1 MAAAPRK
8 PPTPVLAA
16 PSESRWWFL
25 VRPPTIYGT
34 IIVAAVIAAADD
46 HDSDF
51 EVFVLT
57 LTTIVIVW
65 VAHVLSEAVGG
76 EHAVTNPPTPMRT
89 VIGHA
94 MVHSSGL
101 LVAAILP
108 LLLLLVGTFGGLTE
122 YIAYYGALGVAVVVL
137 AVLGWLVFAHRGN
150 AWPVR
155 LAGAVGTALLGAIVI
170 ALKALFTH

>member
-1 MAAAPRK
+1 MAVASRRSRVAKPPAAA
-8 PPTPVLAA
+8 
-16 PSESRWWFL
+16 ESRWWFL

-34 IIVAAVIAAADD
+34 IIVSAVIVAANDT
-46 HDSDF
+46 DSDF

-57 LTTIVIVW
+57 LSTIVMVW
-65 VAHVLSEAVGG
+65 VAHVLSEAVAG
-76 EHAVTNPPTPMRT
+76 EHAVTNPPTPLGT
-89 VIGHA
+89 VIRHA

-108 LLLLLVGTFGGLTE
+108 LVFLLVGTFGGLTE
-122 YIAYYGALGVAVVVL
+122 YIAYYAALGVAVVVL

-170 ALKALFTH
+170 FLKSLIH

>member
-1 MAAAPRK
+1 
-8 PPTPVLAA
+8 
-16 PSESRWWFL
+16 
-25 VRPPTIYGT
+25 
-34 IIVAAVIAAADD
+34 
-46 HDSDF
+46 
-51 EVFVLT
+51 
-57 LTTIVIVW
+57 
-65 VAHVLSEAVGG
+65 
-76 EHAVTNPPTPMRT
+76 
-89 VIGHA
+89 

>member
-1 MAAAPRK
+1 
-8 PPTPVLAA
+8 
-16 PSESRWWFL
+16 

-34 IIVAAVIAAADD
+34 IIVSAVIVAADD

-57 LTTIVIVW
+57 LSTIVMVW
-65 VAHVLSEAVGG
+65 AAHFLSEVVAG
-76 EHAVTNPPTPMRT
+76 EHAVTNPPTPLR
-89 VIGHA
+89 VVVGHA

-101 LVAAILP
+101 LAAAVLP
-108 LLLLLVGTFGGLTE
+108 LLFLLIGTFGGLTE
-122 YIAYYGALGVAVVVL
+122 YISYYCALAAAILVL

-155 LAGAVGTALLGAIVI
+155 LAGAVGTALLGAVVIV
-170 ALKALFTH
+170 LKAILTH